1 MELIDIIHK
10 TLPQIQCG
18 RCETPGCYQYA
29 NDIAKGA
36 PHDRCVPGGAETLDK
51 LNNILDKQIN
61 NVDLKFGPSIQKQKV
76 KIIED
81 DCIGCKKC
89 IGACPVDAIV
99 GATNLMHSVIDDICT
114 GCELCIEP
122 CPVDCIEI
130 VESSSSEAKGPRD
143 NSQYYFDLKES
154 LNTNAKREKLV
165 NKSPENLN
173 ISDEINIRIANRKVD
188 KLAALN
194 KMQSTIAKEDLIKLH
209 EFNPEDASNFIEDKN
224 DS

>member
-1 MELIDIIHK
+1 LELIDIIHK

-130 VESSSSEAKGPRD
+130 VESSSSEVKGPRD

>member
-10 TLPQIQCG
+10 SLPQIQCG
-18 RCETPGCYQYA
+18 RCDTPGCYQYA
-29 NDIAKGA
+29 NDIANGA
-36 PHDRCVPGGAETLDK
+36 PHDRCVPGGAKTLDK
-51 LNNILDKQIN
+51 LNVILDKRID
-61 NVDLKFGPSIQKQKV
+61 NVDIQFGPTIQEQKV

-165 NKSPENLN
+165 NNSPENLN

-209 EFNPEDASNFIEDKN
+209 EFNPEDASNFIEDKD

>member
-130 VESSSSEAKGPRD
+130 VESSSSEVKGPRD

-194 KMQSTIAKEDLIKLH
+194 KMQSTIAKDDLIKLH